1 MTGLG
6 VFWGIFLFT
15 VLMGF
20 GTWLGRTAT
29 ASLTGHSTNTVY
41 LYTDQ
46 TSITYKGMPSG
57 RWWNFDTNDLEA
69 IRKQIPEVK
78 HIAAQNF
85 GGRQKVSYGQRK
97 GEYYLMGYT
106 PESQK
111 INPLPILFGRFIN
124 EPDMAEKRKVCVI
137 GERIWEELFPGGEN
151 PVGETIK
158 MNDLYLNVVGVMQ
171 GNAIN
176 INTNP
181 VNSIAVPNTFVQQLW
196 NEGTSVDV
204 ITLTVQDDA
213 SIKETEEQCRRIIAS
228 NHIISPDDKKAID
241 SFNLGEEFK
250 KVNGLLGGIHFL
262 TWVVGLGTLLAGIVG
277 VSNIMLV
284 IVRERT
290 QEIGVR
296 RAIGARP
303 KSIIAQI
310 LSESFA
316 LTSIAGIVGLTA
328 GVALLSVLDKVINMN
343 VGGDTQP
350 LQITF
355 WMGIGATLIIIAGSL
370 LAGII
375 PAIRALK
382 IKAVDAI
389 REE

>member
-1 MTGLG
+1 M
-6 VFWGIFLFT
+6 
-15 VLMGF
+15 
-20 GTWLGRTAT
+20 
-29 ASLTGHSTNTVY
+29 
-41 LYTDQ
+41 
-46 TSITYKGMPSG
+46 
-57 RWWNFDTNDLEA
+57 
-69 IRKQIPEVK
+69 
-78 HIAAQNF
+78 
-85 GGRQKVSYGQRK
+85 
-97 GEYYLMGYT
+97 
-106 PESQK
+106 
-111 INPLPILFGRFIN
+111 
-124 EPDMAEKRKVCVI
+124 
-137 GERIWEELFPGGEN
+137 
-151 PVGETIK
+151 
-158 MNDLYLNVVGVMQ
+158 
-171 GNAIN
+171 
-176 INTNP
+176 
-181 VNSIAVPNTFVQQLW
+181 
-196 NEGTSVDV
+196 
-204 ITLTVQDDA
+204 
-213 SIKETEEQCRRIIAS
+213 
-228 NHIISPDDKKAID
+228 
-241 SFNLGEEFK
+241 
-250 KVNGLLGGIHFL
+250 
-262 TWVVGLGTLLAGIVG
+262 VGLGTLLAGIVG